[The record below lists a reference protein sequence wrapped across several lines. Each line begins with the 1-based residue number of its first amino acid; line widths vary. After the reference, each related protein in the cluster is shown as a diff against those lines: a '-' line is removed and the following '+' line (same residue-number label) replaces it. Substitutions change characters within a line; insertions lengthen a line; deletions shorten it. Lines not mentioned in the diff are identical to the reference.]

1 MANVRKRGATG
12 ASSLY
17 CTRNQALARLQL
29 RLPDFRRL
37 CILKGVHPREPRRKT
52 AGQNKTYYHVKDIAF
67 LAHEPLL
74 AAFRAARAHHRKVR
88 RALAKGHATGAA
100 RLVAAAPRY
109 SLDHLVRERY
119 PTFADALR
127 DADDPLTMVHLF
139 ASLPAE
145 RAHGIPAERVQTARR
160 RVQRRALL
168 VFGASATQ
176 VLPRLTRCA
185 CRRLARPGSA
195 WSFRRTSRSLA
206 GCAKRSSLSKA
217 STSRYN
223 LRSGAALLA
232 LCFSPAHW
240 MLKTAIAQ
248 AHVCGE
254 AITWLVPHALSQV
267 LPADVDY
274 RVMLTFL
281 EFYEARSVR
290 PSHSSAPLTN
300 IFVLNLGAARL
311 CELQAV
317 PCA

>member
-1 MANVRKRGATG
+1 MANVKRKRGASG

-74 AAFRAARAHHRKVR
+74 VAFRAARAHRRKVR

-119 PTFADALR
+119 PAFADALR
-127 DADDPLTMVHLF
+127 DVDDPLTMVHLF

-160 RVQRRALL
+160 CVLRRAPRDC
-168 VFGASATQ
+168 GASVARAT
-176 VLPRLTRCA
+176 RLTLLRLG
-185 CRRLARPGSA
+185 RRLA
-195 WSFRRTSRSLA
+195 FR
-206 GCAKRSSLSKA
+206 LS
-217 STSRYN
+217 
-223 LRSGAALLA
+223 
-232 LCFSPAHW
+232 
-240 MLKTAIAQ
+240 
-248 AHVCGE
+248 
-254 AITWLVPHALSQV
+254 
-267 LPADVDY
+267 
-274 RVMLTFL
+274 L
-281 EFYEARSVR
+281 EFQAYVALTGGLRKAFISVKGIYFQV
-290 PSHSSAPLTN
+290 PAPRQCRVWT
-300 IFVLNLGAARL
+300 AAR
-311 CELQAV
+311 V
-317 PCA
+317 PAARG